1 MILVTGG
8 TGFLGKRLV
17 RKLVG
22 PNGQRIRCLVRPG
35 TSPEIFHPA
44 LADVPEVNLEMFP
57 ASFNDKAALKRA
69 LEGVDIVYHLAASKR
84 GSAASMVANT
94 VVGSD
99 NLYRACVDE
108 RVSRFVLISS
118 FGVMG
123 VAKLSRGAIVDESVP
138 IEEYPEQRDAY
149 SFSKCLQEELA
160 WEYFKCHEL
169 PLVVIRPGVIFGP
182 GSEILSARVGLKLF
196 GLFLHLGGSNLVP
209 LTYVDN
215 CADAIILAGTTPDIE
230 GEVFCVVDDDIPT
243 SRKILK
249 RYRREVA
256 PLRTIRIPYIFLKL
270 LARFN
275 VWYTN
280 RTNGFLPAI
289 FTPYKVAS
297 TWKSQRFTSQKA
309 KKLLKWNPKIP
320 MSDALNITYSSL
332 AKSQTGGE

>member
-17 RKLVG
+17 RKLVESG
-22 PNGQRIRCLVRPG
+22 GQKIRCLVRPG
-35 TSPEIFHPA
+35 TWPEIFHPV
-44 LADVPEVNLEMFP
+44 LAEMPRADLEIFST
-57 ASFNDKAALKRA
+57 SFNDKAALKRA
-69 LEGVDIVYHLAASKR
+69 VEGVDIVYHLAASKK

-99 NLYRACVDE
+99 NLYRTCVDE

-138 IEEYPEQRDAY
+138 IEECPEQRDAY

-160 WEYFKCHEL
+160 WEYFRSHEL

-182 GSEILSARVGLKLF
+182 GSEILGARVGLKLF
-196 GLFLHLGGSNLVP
+196 GLFLHLGGGNLVP

-215 CADAIILAGTTPDIE
+215 CADAIIFAGTTPDIE
-230 GEVFCVVDDDIPT
+230 GEVFCVVDDDVPT

-256 PLRTIRIPYIFLKL
+256 PLHTIRIPYILLRL

-297 TWKSQRFTSQKA
+297 TWKNQRFTNQKA
-309 KKLLKWNPKIP
+309 KEILKWAPRVP
-320 MSDALNITYSSL
+320 MSDALDITYSSL
-332 AKSQTGGE
+332 AKSQTGSE